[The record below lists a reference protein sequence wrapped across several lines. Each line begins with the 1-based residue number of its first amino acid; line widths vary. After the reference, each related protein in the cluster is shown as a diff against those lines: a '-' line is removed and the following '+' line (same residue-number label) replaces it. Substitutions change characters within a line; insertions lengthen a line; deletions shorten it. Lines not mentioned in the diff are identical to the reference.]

1 MVFLND
7 KIIFIKKIEEYN
19 PNKKRKL
26 LLAFDYVTADMLC
39 NKTFLLNIS
48 LVFITQSYF
57 KMPKHVRLNTMLF
70 LVMKI
75 PNKKELQQIL
85 YNHSSDLDFIM
96 NLYRQCTTEPYSFL
110 VIDATYASDNPLRFR
125 KNL

>member
-1 MVFLND
+1 M
-7 KIIFIKKIEEYN
+7 
-19 PNKKRKL
+19 
-26 LLAFDYVTADMLC
+26 TADMLC
-39 NKTFLLNIS
+39 NKNFLLNIS

-57 KMPKHVRLNTMLF
+57 KMPKHVRLNTMQI

-85 YNHSSDLDFIM
+85 YNHSSDLDHM
-96 NLYRQCTTEPYSFL
+96 NLYRKYTTEPYSFL
-110 VIDATYASDNPLRFR
+110 VIDATYESDNPLRFR